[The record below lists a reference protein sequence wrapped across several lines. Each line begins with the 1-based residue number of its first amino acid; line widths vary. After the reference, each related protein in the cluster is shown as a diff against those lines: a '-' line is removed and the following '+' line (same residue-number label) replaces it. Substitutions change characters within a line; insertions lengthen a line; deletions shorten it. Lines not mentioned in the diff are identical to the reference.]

1 MMNEKVRYR
10 TLFECGNALKQKCFR
25 TGEKVPADNGPGHCE
40 APHTISRRIA
50 TRNNGEMKNGQPA
63 QRARLTHDELIP
75 IAAYGAKATWPAG
88 FQLYQRGAVADGVFI
103 VLDGHVLLR
112 NRIKVG
118 RGFVPDIATSGQTFG
133 SEGLSQESVYV
144 TDANASEE
152 TRTLFLSG
160 AQFRAFVR
168 EHPGQ
173 ALPLLSQA
181 MSERAYLL
189 EKLHELAALNVDQ
202 RLMSTLSHLSADH
215 TFTTEDGRLRLDNSH
230 HRLLCEMVGATRE
243 SIALALSRLVAAGIA
258 ERDGMTFLITPGLLA
273 SRATNGASS
282 KATVPLTQEML
293 RPAFP

>member
-1 MMNEKVRYR
+1 
-10 TLFECGNALKQKCFR
+10 
-25 TGEKVPADNGPGHCE
+25 
-40 APHTISRRIA
+40 
-50 TRNNGEMKNGQPA
+50 MKNGDT
-63 QRARLTHDELIP
+63 RVRRMRLTQEDLLP
-75 IAAYGAKATWPAG
+75 ILAYGAKATWPAG
-88 FQLYQRGAVADGVFI
+88 FQIYQRGAPADGVFI

-118 RGFVPDIATSGQTFG
+118 RGFVPVIATLGQTFG
-133 SEGLSQESVYV
+133 SEGLSPDSHYV

-152 TRTLFLSG
+152 TRTLFLTG

-202 RLMSTLSHLSADH
+202 RLMSTLSHLSADRA
-215 TFTTEDGRLRLDNSH
+215 FTAPDGRLKLENSH

-243 SIALALSRLVAAGIA
+243 SIALALSRLVSAGIA
-258 ERDGMTFLITPGLLA
+258 ERKGMTFFIKPGSLTGA
-273 SRATNGASS
+273 VANGVDTSTAPPV
-282 KATVPLTQEML
+282 AREIL

>member
-1 MMNEKVRYR
+1 MASGELRNSNWRLEK
-10 TLFECGNALKQKCFR
+10 
-25 TGEKVPADNGPGHCE
+25 
-40 APHTISRRIA
+40 
-50 TRNNGEMKNGQPA
+50 MKNGNG
-63 QRARLTHDELIP
+63 RVRRMRLSPDELVA

-88 FQLYQRGAVADGVFI
+88 FQLYQRGSPADGVFI

-118 RGFVPDIATSGQTFG
+118 RGFVPIIATAGQTFG
-133 SEGLSQESVYV
+133 SEGLSANSNYV

-152 TRTLFLSG
+152 TRTLFLSSEK
-160 AQFRAFVR
+160 FRAFVR

-173 ALPLLSQA
+173 ALPLLSQT

-202 RLMSTLSHLSADH
+202 RLISTLSYLSDDR
-215 TFTTEDGRLRLDNSH
+215 TFTTPDGILRLDNSH

-243 SIALALSRLVAAGIA
+243 SIALALSRLVSAGIA
-258 ERDGMTFLITPGLLA
+258 EREGMTFLIRPGSLT
-273 SRATNGASS
+273 SRHANGGNGAPS
-282 KATVPLTQEML
+282 VPLTSEML